1 MPPKSQAA
9 ELVGR
14 TLGHFHVL
22 AEIGAGG
29 MGVVYRARDE
39 RLQRD
44 IALKVLPATALSDPA
59 ARARL
64 LNEARIASAL
74 NHPHICTIHEVGEAG
89 GQIFIA
95 MELVDGQP
103 LTAFLLSTGL
113 PAENVVRYGIQIAD
127 ALAHAHENGVVH
139 RDLKC
144 ANVMVTRE
152 GRVKIL
158 DFGLATHGE
167 GELSD
172 VTRSAASL
180 AEAGDIAGTLPFMAP
195 EVLRGERGDSRSD
208 VWALGVVLYEM
219 ASGRRPFTGES
230 GYELTSAILRDP
242 PAPLPATVS
251 PGLQA
256 IIKRCLA
263 KGPMERYRRAGEI
276 RAALE
281 AVGLSFGSPPAF
293 SRPAVTDSAGTARA
307 SRRAGLLGHPALVAA
322 GLLVLAALAWL
333 GADRL
338 RHRGAGTS
346 GAPTIRSI
354 AVLPLLNMSADHSE
368 EYFADGM
375 TESLTSSLAQIR
387 ALRVTSRTSVMQ
399 YKGTRKPVPQIAREL
414 NVDSVVE
421 GSILRAG
428 GRVKITAQLIRAA
441 DDTHLWA
448 REYERDVR
456 DVLTLQSEVAREIA
470 GEIKI
475 EVTPSERA
483 RLGRE
488 RPVNPEAHE
497 LYLRGRF
504 ALTRAADEQAIR
516 KAIELFQQAL
526 ALDPSNAP
534 AYAGLADAYQ
544 SLTDYYVA
552 PKEVMPQA
560 RAAAE
565 KALELDETLADAH
578 NSLAYESFIFEWDF
592 PLAEKEVRRALELNP
607 SYAPAHDTYAAYLTA
622 MGRFEEAERESRRA
636 ADLDPFAVIIAVN
649 RSWYLT
655 VARKYDEAIE
665 VVRKT
670 VDLEPGCGQCFAQLS
685 LALACRGDYAAAIE
699 SGRKGAQLDSS
710 PLVLAFLGTS
720 YALAGREVETRQVIA
735 QLKEISK
742 SRFLCPYE
750 IGVAYL
756 HLGEKDEA
764 LRWLEKGYEERS
776 YCMIW
781 LKTDPRLDPLRS
793 DPRLTGI
800 MRRIG
805 LPVT

>member
-1 MPPKSQAA
+1 
-9 ELVGR
+9 
-14 TLGHFHVL
+14 
-22 AEIGAGG
+22 

-44 IALKVLPATALSDPA
+44 VALKVLPATTVSDPA
-59 ARARL
+59 AREHL
-64 LNEARIASAL
+64 LQEARTASAL
-74 NHPHICTIHEVGEAG
+74 NHPHICTIHEVGEVD

-95 MELVDGQP
+95 MELVDGRP
-103 LTAFLLSTGL
+103 VTASLSSTGL
-113 PAENVVRYGIQIAD
+113 PVENVARYGVQMAD

-139 RDLKC
+139 RDLKS
-144 ANVMVTRE
+144 ANVMVTPE
-152 GRVKIL
+152 GRIKIL

-172 VTRSAASL
+172 VTQSQASL
-180 AEAGDIAGTLPFMAP
+180 DEAGSIAGTLSYMAP

-208 VWALGVVLYEM
+208 IWALGVILYEM
-219 ASGRRPFTGES
+219 ASGRRPFTGET
-230 GYELTSAILRDP
+230 GFELTSAILRDP
-242 PAPLPATVS
+242 PAQLPGHVP

-256 IIKRCLA
+256 IIQRCLA

-281 AVGLSFGSPPAF
+281 AVGLSAGSPPA
-293 SRPAVTDSAGTARA
+293 SSHPAAGNSAGTAEA
-307 SRRAGLLGHPALVAA
+307 SRRAGILGRPALAAA
-322 GLLVLAALAWL
+322 GLLAFAALAWF

-338 RHRGAGTS
+338 RHRGAGTA
-346 GAPTIRSI
+346 GTPTIQSI
-354 AVLPLLNMSADHSE
+354 AVLPLVNMSADRSE

-399 YKGTRKPVPQIAREL
+399 YKGTRKTVPKIAKEL
-414 NVDSVVE
+414 DVDAVVE
-421 GSILRAG
+421 GSVLRAG
-428 GRVKITAQLIRAA
+428 GRVKITAQLIRAV

-456 DVLTLQSEVAREIA
+456 DVLTLQSEVAQAIA

-475 EVTPSERA
+475 EVTPSERT

-504 ALTRAADEQAIR
+504 ALSRAADEQASR
-516 KAIELFQQAL
+516 KSIELFQQAL

-534 AYAGLADAYQ
+534 AYAGLADAYEA
-544 SLTDYYVA
+544 LTDNYVA

-560 RAAAE
+560 RAAAK
-565 KALELDETLADAH
+565 KAIELDETLAEAH

-622 MGRFEEAERESRRA
+622 MGRFEEADRESRRA
-636 ADLDPFAVIIAVN
+636 AELDPFAVTIGIN

-655 VARKYDEAIE
+655 AARKYDEAIE
-665 VVRKT
+665 VSRKT

-685 LALACRGDYAAAIE
+685 LALACKGDYAAAIE

-720 YALAGREVETRQVIA
+720 YGMAGRAAETRQVIA
-735 QLKEISK
+735 RLKEMSK

-756 HLGEKDEA
+756 HLGENEEA
-764 LRWLEKGYEERS
+764 LRWLEKGFEERS

-793 DPRLTGI
+793 DPRLTDL

-805 LPVT
+805 LPTT

>member
-1 MPPKSQAA
+1 
-9 ELVGR
+9 
-14 TLGHFHVL
+14 
-22 AEIGAGG
+22 
-29 MGVVYRARDE
+29 
-39 RLQRD
+39 
-44 IALKVLPATALSDPA
+44 
-59 ARARL
+59 
-64 LNEARIASAL
+64 
-74 NHPHICTIHEVGEAG
+74 
-89 GQIFIA
+89 
-95 MELVDGQP
+95 
-103 LTAFLLSTGL
+103 
-113 PAENVVRYGIQIAD
+113 
-127 ALAHAHENGVVH
+127 
-139 RDLKC
+139 
-144 ANVMVTRE
+144 
-152 GRVKIL
+152 
-158 DFGLATHGE
+158 
-167 GELSD
+167 
-172 VTRSAASL
+172 
-180 AEAGDIAGTLPFMAP
+180 
-195 EVLRGERGDSRSD
+195 
-208 VWALGVVLYEM
+208 
-219 ASGRRPFTGES
+219 
-230 GYELTSAILRDP
+230 
-242 PAPLPATVS
+242 
-251 PGLQA
+251 
-256 IIKRCLA
+256 
-263 KGPMERYRRAGEI
+263 
-276 RAALE
+276 
-281 AVGLSFGSPPAF
+281 
-293 SRPAVTDSAGTARA
+293 
-307 SRRAGLLGHPALVAA
+307 
-322 GLLVLAALAWL
+322 
-333 GADRL
+333 
-338 RHRGAGTS
+338 
-346 GAPTIRSI
+346 
-354 AVLPLLNMSADHSE
+354 
-368 EYFADGM
+368 M

-475 EVTPSERA
+475 EVTPNERA

-504 ALTRAADEQAIR
+504 AFTRAADEQAIR
-516 KAIELFQQAL
+516 KAIELFQKAL
-526 ALDPSNAP
+526 TFDPSNAP

-544 SLTDYYVA
+544 ALTDYYVA

-565 KALELDETLADAH
+565 RALELDETLAEAH
-578 NSLAYESFIFEWDF
+578 NSLAYENFIFEWDF

-622 MGRFEEAERESRRA
+622 MGRFEEADRESRRA
-636 ADLDPFAVIIAVN
+636 AELDPFSVIIAIN

-655 VARKYDEAIE
+655 AARRYAEAIE

-685 LALACRGDYAAAIE
+685 VALACNGEYAAAIE
-699 SGRKGAQLDSS
+699 SGRKGVQLDSS

-720 YALAGREVETRQVIA
+720 YALAGREVETRRVIA

-793 DPRLTGI
+793 DPRLTDL